1 MVPGLDLPDPDL
13 LVRLAAVAE
22 HTGLPIAALHT
33 VDGLCCALLLERAEQ
48 GRHAM
53 ALDRYELLR
62 DMGAD
67 PSLVVEAAQ
76 KVATLA
82 APRNYGL
89 DDIADRLGYGWDR
102 IDLAVPRFTAD
113 GSLVFTEAV
122 NDDA

>member
-22 HTGLPIAALHT
+22 HTGLSISTLHT
-33 VDGLCCALLLERAEQ
+33 VDGLRCALLLERGEH

-53 ALDRYELLR
+53 ATYRYEVLR

-76 KVATLA
+76 KVASLP

-89 DDIADRLGYGWDR
+89 DDIADRLGYPWDR
-102 IDLAVPRFTAD
+102 IDLAVARFTAD

-122 NDDA
+122 NEDA

>member
-13 LVRLAAVAE
+13 LVRLAALAE
-22 HTGLPIAALHT
+22 HTGLSISTLHT
-33 VDGLCCALLLERAEQ
+33 FDGLCGALLLERAEH

-53 ALDRYELLR
+53 ATYRYELLR
-62 DMGAD
+62 DMDAD

-76 KVATLA
+76 KVTTLPP
-82 APRNYGL
+82 PRNYGL

-102 IDLAVPRFTAD
+102 IDLAVARFAAD